1 MSANLILAHGGSKSL
16 LGSKGQ
22 IVNGGMFVTDT
33 KVGKLKPIHEAHLGS
48 LIQKTT
54 GESYTRPVMDG
65 VLTDTK
71 VGAKTTDVPELHK
84 IHNRGKTQ
92 PKRMGQTAYAGKM
105 Y

>member
-1 MSANLILAHGGSKSL
+1 MSANLLLARGGSKDL

-22 IVNGGMFVTDT
+22 IVNGGMFVTNT
-33 KVGKLKPIHEAHLGS
+33 KVGVRKPVHEAHLGS

-54 GESYTRPVMDG
+54 GESSGRPVMDG
-65 VLTDTK
+65 VISNTK
-71 VGAKTTDVPELHK
+71 VGAKTTDVPEVQK